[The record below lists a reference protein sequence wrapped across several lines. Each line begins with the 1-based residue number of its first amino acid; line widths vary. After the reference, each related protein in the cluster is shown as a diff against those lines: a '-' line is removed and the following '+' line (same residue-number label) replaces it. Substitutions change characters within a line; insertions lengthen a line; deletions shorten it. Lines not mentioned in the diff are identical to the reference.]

1 MKLTGI
7 SLEIG
12 RSDKWFWYLGR
23 LKLLQVRPSH
33 YKIGES
39 WVPAKYGGL
48 KFDLMLGKLRRP
60 IPRFYRW
67 SFFFNKDYVSHETEF
82 NPWNSGNHWFVLTL
96 SPLFTLLLA
105 NLLAWANVL
114 FIIYPVWVV
123 FLPFL
128 LNMFMSVCYG
138 AGERQPGFYI
148 GMKTYEVNRISQNRK
163 IYMADRNDIIRNDIA
178 WGSESEK
185 ENIYLCPSASLR
197 DDLVD

>member
-1 MKLTGI
+1 MKKPIGI

-12 RSDKWFWYLGR
+12 KSDRGWFWYLGR

-33 YKIGES
+33 YKVGES

-48 KFDLMLGKLRRP
+48 KLDLMIGKLRRP

-96 SPLFTLLLA
+96 PIMIGA
-105 NLLAWANVL
+105 
-114 FIIYPVWVV
+114 
-123 FLPFL
+123 FLSF
-128 LNMFMSVCYG
+128 CYG

-163 IYMADRNDIIRNDIA
+163 IYMPDRNDIIRNDIA